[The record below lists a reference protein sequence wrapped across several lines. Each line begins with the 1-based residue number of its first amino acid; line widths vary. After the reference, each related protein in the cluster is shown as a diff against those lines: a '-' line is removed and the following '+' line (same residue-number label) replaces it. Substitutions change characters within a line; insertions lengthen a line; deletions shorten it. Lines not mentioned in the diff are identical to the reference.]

1 MVKSQYNYKGGL
13 HCPSSQGQNCYTT
26 KSSPVRLARLY
37 FSNTYFI
44 SRLAFTTLARLKP
57 RRVKGGMS
65 LWNGMWHGLL
75 NDIILG
81 NVIYAECLKEIIIK
95 LFEKSVIFW
104 RQSISKSSRFFNV
117 AGSTTMTIKQATKDS
132 LISHCRD
139 KKIAFFSQPQ
149 RFYLPLSLGLHG
161 SIDIAKV
168 GHWRKDVL
176 ELEGHSSFCV
186 NFCCK
191 KCLNH

>member
-1 MVKSQYNYKGGL
+1 MVKSQYNYKGDL
-13 HCPSSQGQNCYTT
+13 HCPSSQAQNCYTT

-75 NDIILG
+75 NDIILE

-95 LFEKSVIFW
+95 LVEKSVIFW

-117 AGSTTMTIKQATKDS
+117 AGSTTMTIKWATKDS
-132 LISHCRD
+132 LISHCRY

-149 RFYLPLSLGLHG
+149 GFYLPLSLGLHG

-168 GHWRKDVL
+168 GYWRKDVL
-176 ELEGHSSFCV
+176 ELEGHASFCF

-191 KCLNH
+191 KCLHH